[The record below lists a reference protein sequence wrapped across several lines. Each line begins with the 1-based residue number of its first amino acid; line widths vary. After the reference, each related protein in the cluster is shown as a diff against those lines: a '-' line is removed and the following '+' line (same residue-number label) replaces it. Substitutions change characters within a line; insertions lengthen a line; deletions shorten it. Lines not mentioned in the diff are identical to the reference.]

1 MSLNP
6 ELEAFLE
13 LAEDGRSLN
22 GALHEMTVEQ
32 ARSIF
37 AETSRQLR
45 WAAPEDVQVDELRFA
60 TRDGAQRDL
69 RLYRTRSGGTAP
81 APVLLYLHGGGYV
94 VGSLD
99 SHDGVCREFCARVA
113 CAVLAVD
120 YRLAPEARFPTAL
133 DDAVDALGWL
143 AKHGREL
150 GLDSQRVVF
159 AGDSAGATLAAVLAI
174 QAVRPAQSQAI
185 VPIAQLLCY
194 PVADA
199 SRRSSSME
207 LFSEGYLLES
217 DTLEWFY
224 GLYARS
230 PEDRYDWRF
239 SPLLTPSLEGVAPA
253 IVALAGLDPLL
264 DEGRAFAQRL
274 QHEGV
279 AVTLREY
286 PGLTHDFM
294 RLRGVTPIIDTVY
307 AELAGLLQ
315 EAFERR

>member
-6 ELEAFLE
+6 ELEAFLD

-45 WAAPEDVQVDELRFA
+45 WAAPEEVEVRGLHFA
-60 TRDGAQRDL
+60 ARDGVQRDL
-69 RLYRTRSGGTAP
+69 RLYCPRAGDAAP

-99 SHDGVCREFCARVA
+99 SHDGVCREFCARA
-113 CAVLAVD
+113 GCAVLAVD

-133 DDAVDALGWL
+133 DDAADALGWL
-143 AKHGREL
+143 AEHARGL
-150 GLDSQRVVF
+150 GLDPQRVAF
-159 AGDSAGATLAAVLAI
+159 GGDSAGATLAAVLAI
-174 QAVRPAQSQAI
+174 QAVHQPQTVAI
-185 VPIAQLLCY
+185 APVAQLLCY

-207 LFSEGYLLES
+207 LFGEGYLLES

-224 GLYARS
+224 GLYARR
-230 PEDRYDWRF
+230 PEDRDDWRF
-239 SPLLTPSLEGVAPA
+239 SPLLAPSLAGVAPA

-264 DEGRAFAQRL
+264 DEGHAYAQRL
-274 QHEGV
+274 QGEGV
-279 AVTLREY
+279 EVTLREY
-286 PGLTHDFM
+286 AGLTHDFL
-294 RLRGVTPIIDTVY
+294 RLRGVTSIIDAVH
-307 AELAGLLQ
+307 AELAGLLA